1 MRNPSADRDTKLQSL
16 QMTTVPERERERESE
31 RARQRD
37 RDRPGLGPSA
47 NSLLEE
53 MEVPELSFS
62 STSEA
67 VLLYVFQSAA
77 TPDRTLY
84 TRAHEYA
91 AALEQTTTMASGMGS
106 LVGAQERSTITPL
119 FISQSSELWS
129 VSGITHTALFRPGGT
144 LSRSRCR
151 SDKKVERDASAVA
164 L

>member
-1 MRNPSADRDTKLQSL
+1 MRACKTMRNPSADRDTKLQSL
-16 QMTTVPERERERESE
+16 QMTTVPERERARE
-31 RARQRD
+31 RD

-84 TRAHEYA
+84 TRAHEYV

-106 LVGAQERSTITPL
+106 
-119 FISQSSELWS
+119 
-129 VSGITHTALFRPGGT
+129 
-144 LSRSRCR
+144 
-151 SDKKVERDASAVA
+151 
-164 L
+164 